1 MSDHLCPGDLITG
14 RPIVDDTLLYA
25 DPVAAH
31 SAAVATRLAS
41 LMARPAGTLYWT
53 LRVPRHSIMTVVETH
68 SAVLSADR
76 HFTRVVTALHDGEL
90 IELFLADVQRVD
102 WAQGPPVEASMGP
115 PSKMW

>member
-14 RPIVDDTLLYA
+14 RPIVDNTLLYA
-25 DPVAAH
+25 DPGLARLAE
-31 SAAVATRLAS
+31 ATRLAS
-41 LMARPAGTLYWT
+41 LMARPVGTLYWT